1 MIATLRTLLVAL
13 TLITGAAQPA
23 SAGAFEDGF
32 AAYRSED
39 YPTAL
44 RLWMP
49 LARQGD
55 AGAQFNL
62 GIMYANGRGVPQND
76 AEAVKWYRLAA
87 DQGDAGAQSNLG
99 IMYANGRGVPQNDA
113 EAVKWYRL
121 AADQG
126 DAGAQSNL
134 GIMYANGRGVP
145 QNYVLAYMWSNLA
158 SAGGNAY
165 GGKNRDEVAAKMTP
179 AQIAEAQRL
188 AAEWKPK

>member
-62 GIMYANGRGVPQND
+62 GIMYANGRGVPQN
-76 AEAVKWYRLAA
+76 
-87 DQGDAGAQSNLG
+87 
-99 IMYANGRGVPQNDA
+99 
-113 EAVKWYRL
+113 
-121 AADQG
+121 
-126 DAGAQSNL
+126 
-134 GIMYANGRGVP
+134 
-145 QNYVLAYMWSNLA
+145 YVLAYMWSNLA

>member
-99 IMYANGRGVPQNDA
+99 IMYANGRGVPQN
-113 EAVKWYRL
+113 
-121 AADQG
+121 
-126 DAGAQSNL
+126 
-134 GIMYANGRGVP
+134 
-145 QNYVLAYMWSNLA
+145 YVLAYMWSNLA